1 MILHQKRFGLILRV
15 FSPKAELVEKSV
27 TQITETLDLADKLMI
42 DGRQVF
48 SRIDIMVSADSHYGD
63 TDCGLTREELIKN
76 VFTVNRQINQI
87 HISEISHG
95 DIYCGM
101 LNYGVAN
108 QMRDRIDFSMIL
120 SSGIKNYITSEN
132 ISAMLEALEKGAK
145 VTGLA
150 ITELA
155 PSILDGRIANTCAI
169 WHNVSL
175 ITVGGFDL
183 RASKPLKD
191 DRLANYIRG
200 WSLEKGEV
208 FYNAAG
214 VEEIFPLIRLIKNF
228 GPCIAPILPVTGARW
243 EVSNDP
249 DVQKR
254 ELSKL
259 GTKFERQMRWAVME
273 DVDFSFIKGGVMP
286 EYRKK

>member
-1 MILHQKRFGLILRV
+1 MLLHQKRLGLILRV
-15 FSPKAELVEKSV
+15 FSPKEELVEKTV
-27 TQITETLDLADKLMI
+27 AQISETLDLADKII

-48 SRIDIMVSADSHYGD
+48 SRIDVLVSADNRYGD
-63 TDCGLTREELIKN
+63 TDCGLTHKILLK
-76 VFTVNRQINQI
+76 VDRQINI

-101 LNYGVAN
+101 LNYGVAH

-120 SSGIKNYITSEN
+120 SSGVKDYLTYEN
-132 ISAMLEALEKGAK
+132 IIAMIEALEKGAK

-175 ITVGGFDL
+175 MTVGGFDL

-191 DRLANYIRG
+191 DRLANYVRG
-200 WSLEKGEV
+200 WSLEKGEI

-214 VEEIFPLIRLIKNF
+214 VEEIFPLVRLVKLF
-228 GPCIAPILPVTGARW
+228 GSCIAPILPVTGARW

-254 ELSKL
+254 EAAKL
-259 GTKFERQMRWAVME
+259 GTKYERQMRWTIME

-286 EYRKK
+286 EYRK